1 MSTGF
6 TAKNPVLVLK
16 GNEVKPPSV
25 QEISGLGIA
34 IDRLLLDL
42 EAHCRWIVIG
52 AAGIVHGSDA
62 GHQTRTR
69 HCHGAMQIVSEGGD
83 TAASWKVVADE
94 RNTIE

>member
-1 MSTGF
+1 MS
-6 TAKNPVLVLK
+6 ASLAAENPVLVLK
-16 GNEVKPPSV
+16 GDNIEPRSV
-25 QEISGLGIA
+25 QRIGGFCVS

-42 EAHCRWIVIG
+42 ETHCRWIVIG

-69 HCHGAMQIVSEGGD
+69 HCHGPMQIMSEGGD